1 MKQILVYVSIYTAAL
16 KSICLLHSF
25 LKTPTSAPR
34 QVLLYSISP
43 SQAYC
48 GMPSLTNYLWRL
60 LHNASLSDSSR
71 LDSHR
76 MIDALF
82 YSLFILA
89 IYSPP
94 SDGLLDWKVNAMV
107 KRTGIRAKKIA
118 VHLIFDTHT
127 RYRSI
132 WILSPEVIN
141 NVQ

>member
-1 MKQILVYVSIYTAAL
+1 
-16 KSICLLHSF
+16 
-25 LKTPTSAPR
+25 
-34 QVLLYSISP
+34 
-43 SQAYC
+43 
-48 GMPSLTNYLWRL
+48 MPSLTNYLWRL

-94 SDGLLDWKVNAMV
+94 SDGLLGWKANAMV
-107 KRTGIRAKKIA
+107 KRTGIRAKEIA
-118 VHLIFDTHT
+118 VHLMFDSHT

-132 WILSPEVIN
+132 WIPSPEVMN